1 MTKSEWGEI
10 ARLVSSTALSAEE
23 EEARAAEAQREERMR
38 ERSMELRRSW
48 GETGKVGREST
59 LQDDL

>member
-1 MTKSEWGEI
+1 MTKGEWGEI

-38 ERSMELRRSW
+38 ERSMGLRRSW